1 MKRKL
6 IFFLI
11 LLMGICAISAAGASD
26 IDDVASDACGDV
38 ENQPIAEADSAD
50 NHQQANDE
58 NSLGTVHRLDGKNN
72 TFADLKNTFDQAVDG
87 DTIELNGTF
96 SFSETV
102 NVQKSIKITGCA
114 DGATINMGLAVGSFT
129 YFNIDSTASNVVL
142 SNLKFTGSTAS
153 AVSWNGDDG
162 LIENCIFQGNY
173 AQGAGLGGAINM
185 KANNCNITGCTFKN
199 NRAYNNG
206 GAVYIEGE
214 NILISNSKFESNQVN
229 NNDLTIT
236 AGGAV
241 YSKGNNFRL
250 ENSTFNGN
258 AAFNG
263 NGGAVYVEGEYNIIQ
278 NSSFLN
284 NYISNTI
291 NSTSLIGGGA
301 VYSNSDGLTVN
312 KSTFKKNNAP
322 GLYGGAVSSN
332 EPYTI
337 MNSLFESNIAFMG
350 NDISGN
356 IYSIVMNNHFILEYD
371 ENDTDA
377 IYGINRIYFD
387 ENNFTINKVA
397 SSVKFSAGMVFEY
410 ASTGSIYVT
419 VNGGTITKEN
429 IKVLN
434 HPEAKIT
441 FSKNILTVS
450 NLAVGMYTLRVT
462 TTPDD
467 RHNSVE
473 SELGITVKKATAVIK
488 ASKVTVALKSG
499 AAWTIKI
506 VDSKTGK
513 PVANMK
519 LTLKVYTGKKYKKV
533 TVKTNSKGEASY
545 RTKGLS
551 KGTHKV
557 IVSASHNGYNFNTL
571 KSSITV
577 VKPVSLKFKI
587 QYKKDEKGG
596 SIRSFIVM
604 NKKTKKGINGV
615 KVKVL
620 IYTGKKYKS
629 YTLKSSKKDKYKGAF
644 GFATNAFS
652 AGKHKLV
659 LKPVSIKYKGSF
671 KTSIHIQKSAA
682 KGPRFFRVI

>member
-1 MKRKL
+1 
-6 IFFLI
+6 
-11 LLMGICAISAAGASD
+11 MGICEISAAGASD

-129 YFNIDSTASNVVL
+129 YFNIDSTASKVVL

-236 AGGAV
+236 A
-241 YSKGNNFRL
+241 
-250 ENSTFNGN
+250 
-258 AAFNG
+258 
-263 NGGAVYVEGEYNIIQ
+263 GGAVYVEGEYNIIQ

-397 SSVKFSAGMVFEY
+397 SSVKFSAGMV
-410 ASTGSIYVT
+410 
-419 VNGGTITKEN
+419 
-429 IKVLN
+429 LN
-434 HPEAKIT
+434 MPQQ
-441 FSKNILTVS
+441 V
-450 NLAVGMYTLRVT
+450 
-462 TTPDD
+462 
-467 RHNSVE
+467 
-473 SELGITVKKATAVIK
+473 
-488 ASKVTVALKSG
+488 
-499 AAWTIKI
+499 
-506 VDSKTGK
+506 
-513 PVANMK
+513 
-519 LTLKVYTGKKYKKV
+519 
-533 TVKTNSKGEASY
+533 
-545 RTKGLS
+545 
-551 KGTHKV
+551 
-557 IVSASHNGYNFNTL
+557 
-571 KSSITV
+571 
-577 VKPVSLKFKI
+577 
-587 QYKKDEKGG
+587 
-596 SIRSFIVM
+596 
-604 NKKTKKGINGV
+604 
-615 KVKVL
+615 
-620 IYTGKKYKS
+620 
-629 YTLKSSKKDKYKGAF
+629 
-644 GFATNAFS
+644 
-652 AGKHKLV
+652 
-659 LKPVSIKYKGSF
+659 
-671 KTSIHIQKSAA
+671 
-682 KGPRFFRVI
+682 RFM